1 MKNYLI
7 VTSSYWG
14 FTLTDGALRMLVLLH
29 FFKLGFSPFTLA
41 FLFLLYE
48 AAGIFA
54 NLFGGWLATYFG
66 ITKMLFAGIA
76 VQIIGLI
83 ALSLLNNSW
92 SMEFSILWVFLSQ
105 GISGIAKDFTK
116 TASKSA
122 IKVTTNESQHHLYKL
137 VAWFTG
143 SKNSMKGIG
152 FFLGGLL
159 LETFGFKHGLWLMAF
174 CLFLILIISIYFLPK
189 NLGKSMPSKSI
200 KELFSKSKNINILSL
215 ARIFLFGARD
225 IWFVVGLPVF
235 LYSNKWEF
243 WQVGSFLAIWT
254 IVYGGMQSMAP
265 KISGTSHDGKSR
277 ELLSAK
283 FFIIFLTLI
292 PIIILIYN
300 FASKPK
306 DIELVIIIIL
316 GLSVF
321 SIPFAINSSLHS
333 YLVLAYSKNKI
344 AEDVG
349 FYYAANASGRLLGT
363 LLSGILYQ
371 FGGINFCLIGCSVFL
386 IICSLLTFSLSK

>member
-1 MKNYLI
+1 M
-7 VTSSYWG
+7 
-14 FTLTDGALRMLVLLH
+14 F
-29 FFKLGFSPFTLA
+29 
-41 FLFLLYE
+41 
-48 AAGIFA
+48 
-54 NLFGGWLATYFG
+54 
-66 ITKMLFAGIA
+66 
-76 VQIIGLI
+76 Q
-83 ALSLLNNSW
+83 
-92 SMEFSILWVFLSQ
+92 
-105 GISGIAKDFTK
+105 
-116 TASKSA
+116 
-122 IKVTTNESQHHLYKL
+122 
-137 VAWFTG
+137 
-143 SKNSMKGIG
+143 
-152 FFLGGLL
+152 
-159 LETFGFKHGLWLMAF
+159 
-174 CLFLILIISIYFLPK
+174 
-189 NLGKSMPSKSI
+189 
-200 KELFSKSKNINILSL
+200 
-215 ARIFLFGARD
+215 
-225 IWFVVGLPVF
+225 
-235 LYSNKWEF
+235 
-243 WQVGSFLAIWT
+243 
-254 IVYGGMQSMAP
+254 
-265 KISGTSHDGKSR
+265 
-277 ELLSAK
+277 K